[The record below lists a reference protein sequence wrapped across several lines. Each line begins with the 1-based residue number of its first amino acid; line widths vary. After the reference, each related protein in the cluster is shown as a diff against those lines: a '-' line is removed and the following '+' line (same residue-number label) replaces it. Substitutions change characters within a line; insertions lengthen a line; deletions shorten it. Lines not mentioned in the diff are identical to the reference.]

1 MTTRTLVTAND
12 SSMPTLD
19 EVAAAAGVSRST
31 ASRALNGGA
40 RVSPEAQAAVD
51 DAARQLGYVPNRAA
65 RSLVTR
71 RTDSIGLVVP
81 EPDERL
87 LTDPFIGATLRGV
100 SAALAHTDLQLVL
113 LIARQGEGAAS
124 VARYLRSGHVDGAV
138 IVSHHREDGL
148 EKTLET
154 SPVPAVFVGRPFES
168 ADRLFYTDVD
178 NVSAGRMATQHLLG
192 LGRRRVAHIAGPQ
205 DMAAG
210 IDRRTGWLE
219 VLTEAGLRTDASVE
233 VDFSVPEGERA
244 MARLLQSHPDID
256 AVFAASDALAIGA
269 MRVLRAAGKS
279 IPDDVAVIGY
289 DDLGLAATAI
299 PPLTTMR
306 NPVVE
311 MASSAVEQL
320 LALLESGTHSSVR
333 DDVPPVVFPARL
345 VKRLSA

>member
-1 MTTRTLVTAND
+1 MTNRTSVASSDT
-12 SSMPTLD
+12 SMPTLD

-51 DAARQLGYVPNRAA
+51 DAAKLLGYVPNRAA

-71 RTDSIGLVVP
+71 RTDSIALVVP
-81 EPDERL
+81 EPDERV

-113 LIARQGEGAAS
+113 LIARQGEGGAS

-138 IVSHHREDGL
+138 IASHHREDGL
-148 EKTLET
+148 ARALGA
-154 SPVPAVFVGRPFES
+154 SPRPAGVGGGPG
-168 ADRLFYTDVD
+168 AGVQPQ
-178 NVSAGRMATQHLLG
+178 VSREHAEVAAGRMATQHLIG
-192 LGRRRVAHIAGPQ
+192 LGRTRVAHIAGPQ

-210 IDRRTGWLE
+210 IDRRTGWRE
-219 VLTEAGLRTDASVE
+219 ALTEAGLRTDAVLE
-233 VDFSVPEGERA
+233 VDFSLTEGERA
-244 MARLLQSHPDID
+244 MARLLRSHPDVD

-269 MRVLRAAGKS
+269 MRVLRAAGKTV
-279 IPDDVAVIGY
+279 PDDVAVIGY
-289 DDLGLAATAI
+289 DDLGLAATAV

-311 MASSAVEQL
+311 MASAAVEQL
-320 LALLESGTHSSVR
+320 LTLLERGMHSSVR
-333 DDVPPVVFPARL
+333 DDAPPVVFPPRL
-345 VKRLSA
+345 VRRQSA